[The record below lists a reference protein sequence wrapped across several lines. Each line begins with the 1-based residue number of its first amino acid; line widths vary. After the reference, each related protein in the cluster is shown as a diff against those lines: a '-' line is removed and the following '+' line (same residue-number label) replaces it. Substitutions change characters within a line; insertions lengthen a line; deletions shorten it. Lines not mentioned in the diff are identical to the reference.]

1 MANLTESPIYEPG
14 IFQLEKTTPPLG
26 GAPAFNGSN
35 PSAGHANV
43 QALQLA
49 NRTAYLKQ
57 QLDSGGSAN
66 NLATDLSDSDD
77 PLKGASKIGWDST
90 DVGSQLNLDRKITDY
105 DSLRVYSGSASR
117 VYITATGFEGYYR
130 SLGLVSGYTDTGGLH
145 IISNNGIVW
154 QREFVGN
161 IHAKWFRDSTGD
173 DTLASSKAAKAAV
186 SWALDSDGDYPLVPY
201 CPWAAVELPT
211 GTWTLTSEVDTGN
224 KEIVW
229 ITPVGCQ
236 IIGASFINGRIL
248 RAGSKITD
256 FHHGILDS
264 ATSFSVMANRKLD
277 EVAPVGGI
285 GTASR
290 LSNTNGRDT
299 VGAYI
304 GNKIPAPVYT
314 ASSVSSYTSTSVNLS
329 TPMTSTEMNRMRR
342 GMIIHTKHSTR
353 YAGYVGSWTSTT
365 INVNGGW
372 FLMDGSAIGTPTT
385 PTGTDGVDVNVFRK
399 AWALNA
405 NCFIDANSYG
415 SEIVGSEIG
424 VSNAKAQSTGMGGN
438 VASYGQLLVSLK
450 ADSNDYYNS
459 YASLTGG
466 KWVYGYGAIGGVRN
480 AFYYNGGLGGS
491 TDELVN
497 LIVGTNEAGFT
508 FFNVDSLGSIE
519 AGRRG
524 GGVASTWILDGHS
537 SGNVNDYD
545 GRISLTGGTSANG
558 AGIWSLTAGQVT
570 MNAAATDFVGVPR
583 PSVDNTYTLG
593 QASRRWTTV
602 YASTSTINTSD
613 ERVKE
618 DKRDIEDLVLD
629 AWSQVSY
636 QQYKFTDAVIEKGKD
651 NARIHFGV
659 IAQRVKEAF
668 EASGLDP
675 FSYGL
680 LCYDEWES
688 TEEVLESWEDK
699 YEEVI
704 IKEAVYTKDS
714 ETGEVVMVEPEVR
727 DLVLT
732 KKAGSS
738 VIVPRT
744 EAGSRYGVRYEEA
757 LCLEA
762 ALMRRTSRKLEE
774 RLKALEENNGRN

>member
-57 QLDSGGSAN
+57 QLEAVGSAATLES
-66 NLATDLSDSDD
+66 NLANSTDPS
-77 PLKGASKIGWDST
+77 KGANKIGWDST
-90 DVGSQLNLDRKITDY
+90 NVGDQIDLDRKISDY
-105 DSLRVYSGSASR
+105 GSLRAYTGTASR
-117 VYITATGFEGYYR
+117 VYITASGYEGYYK
-130 SLGLVSGYTDTGGLH
+130 SLGAVSGYTDTGGLH
-145 IISNNGIVW
+145 VISTNGVVW
-154 QREFVGN
+154 QRDFVGN
-161 IHAKWFRDSTGD
+161 IQAKWFRDGTGD
-173 DTLASSKAAKAAV
+173 DTSASSKAAKAAV

-201 CPWAAVELPT
+201 CPWATVELPT
-211 GTWTLTSEVDTGN
+211 GVWTLTSEVDTGN
-224 KEIVW
+224 REIVW

-236 IIGASFINGRIL
+236 LIGASFINGRIL

-314 ASSVSSYTSTSVNLS
+314 AASVSSYTSTSVNLS
-329 TPMTSTEMNRMRR
+329 TPMTSTEMSRMRR

-353 YAGYVGSWTSTT
+353 YAGYVGSWTNTT
-365 INVNGGW
+365 INVYGGW
-372 FLMDGSAIGTPTT
+372 FLMDGSAVGTPTT
-385 PTGTDGVDVNVFRK
+385 PIGTDGVDVNVFRK

-405 NCFIDANSYG
+405 NCFIDTASYG
-415 SEIVGSEIG
+415 NEIVGSEIG
-424 VSNAKAQSTGMGGN
+424 VSNAKEQSTGMGGN
-438 VASYGQLLVSLK
+438 VATYGQLLVSLK
-450 ADSNDYYNS
+450 ADANDYYNT

-491 TDELVN
+491 TDELQN
-497 LIVGTNEAGFT
+497 LLLATNGAGTT
-508 FFNVDSLGSIE
+508 FFTVDSLGNIE

-524 GGVASTWILDGHS
+524 GAVTSTWFLDGHS

-545 GRISLTGGTSANG
+545 GRISLTGGTRANG
-558 AGIWSLTAGQVT
+558 AGVWSLTAGQVT

-593 QASRRWTTV
+593 QAARRWTTV

-618 DKRDIEDLVLD
+618 DKKDIDDLVLD
-629 AWSQVSY
+629 AWSTVSY
-636 QQYKFTDAVIEKGKD
+636 QQYKFTDAVVEKGRDK
-651 NARIHFGV
+651 ARIHFGV

-668 EASGLDP
+668 ESKGLDP

-680 LCYDEWES
+680 LCYDEWDS
-688 TEEVLESWEDK
+688 SDEVVESWEDK
-699 YEEVI
+699 YEEIVV
-704 IKEAVYTKDS
+704 KEATYTEDPI
-714 ETGEVVMVEPEVR
+714 TGNVVMVEPEIR
-727 DLVLT
+727 NRILV
-732 KKAGSS
+732 KEAGST
-738 VIVPRT
+738 VIIPKT
-744 EAGSRYGVRYEEA
+744 EAGNRYGVRYEEA

-762 ALMRRTSRKLEE
+762 ALMRRTTKRLED
-774 RLKALEENNGRN
+774 RLKILENK